1 MAGATRVTT
10 MILLGA
16 AVAIAAA
23 CKGDEKKDDDKGF
36 RLPPGWTPP
45 STEPLDAGA
54 ENVIPKEAEGWV
66 VVDPGSKKLVLVSQ
80 AIVKLRPTKDSRAEG
95 TMWFTMT
102 DDGLKLEVE
111 MEGLAFMTKYA
122 VRVHMLGDC
131 SSDDGMSA
139 GPPFNF
145 TGSSL
150 DPENGPATGLLGELQ
165 AAVEG
170 KAKGTTIAGSAA
182 LQGHYSILGRSIVLH
197 APPGATT
204 AQSPD
209 PLGPR
214 IACGVIGIL
223 AAIESPAAPAAASGV
238 EGASSSAR

>member
-1 MAGATRVTT
+1 MAGATRLT

-16 AVAIAAA
+16 AVVVAAA
-23 CKGDEKKDDDKGF
+23 CKGDEKKDEEKGF
-36 RLPPGWTPP
+36 TLPRGWTPP
-45 STEPLDAGA
+45 STEPIDAGA
-54 ENVIPKEAEGWV
+54 ENTTVPKEAEGWT

-80 AIVKLRPTKDSRAEG
+80 AIAKLQPTKDSRTEG
-95 TMWFTMT
+95 TVWFTMT
-102 DDGLKLEVE
+102 DEGLKLEVDI
-111 MEGLAFMTKYA
+111 EGLSFMTKYA
-122 VRVHMLGDC
+122 VRVHMFGDC

-170 KAKGTTIAGSAA
+170 GATGTTVAGSAA
-182 LQGHYSILGRSIVLH
+182 LQGHYSILGRSLVVH
-197 APPGATT
+197 GPPGATT
-204 AQSPD
+204 AKSPD

-223 AAIESPAAPAAASGV
+223 AAIETPGAAAARPPAQG
-238 EGASSSAR
+238 SSSSER